1 MAIKMLCGVSDEEF
15 ETLESK
21 YCKHSTVA
29 KKICAEY
36 KGSMKKSDEDEVF
49 DLREQS
55 EVFIVEGKSET
66 LTVVYP
72 ALSLKG
78 GSF

>member
-1 MAIKMLCGVSDEEF
+1 MAIKVLSGTISGQEL
-15 ETLESK
+15 ETLESE
-21 YCKHSTVA
+21 YCKHATVA
-29 KKICAEY
+29 KKICEEY
-36 KGSMKKSDEDEVF
+36 KGSMKKSDVIF

-55 EVFIVEGKSET
+55 EIFNFEGKSET

-78 GSF
+78 GSFK